1 VLVIE
6 LHEQIDMHDK
16 LLNEFFMQDEDIR
29 LKMIFLMFGVLDD
42 QKILFGVIIEIYTLN
57 ELF

>member
-16 LLNEFFMQDEDIR
+16 LLNEFFMQVDDIR
-29 LKMIFLMFGVLDD
+29 LRMIFLMFGVLEV
-42 QKILFGVIIEIYTLN
+42 QKIMFGVIIEIYTLN
-57 ELF
+57 ELY

>member
-6 LHEQIDMHDK
+6 FHEQIDMHDK
-16 LLNEFFMQDEDIR
+16 LSNEFFMQDEDIR

-57 ELF
+57 ELY